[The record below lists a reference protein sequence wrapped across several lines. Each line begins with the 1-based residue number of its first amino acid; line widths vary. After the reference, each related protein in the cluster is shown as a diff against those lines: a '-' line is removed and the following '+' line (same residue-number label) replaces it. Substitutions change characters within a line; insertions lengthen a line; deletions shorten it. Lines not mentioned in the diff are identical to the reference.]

1 MSGSDMLIL
10 GVVAVLVVLIAVRY
24 IKAVCVRADAA
35 ADATTVARGA
45 CALRRRRSPI
55 VTRCTIPMC
64 SNLVVG
70 GMSCAGCV
78 ANVENAL
85 NAQPGTWATAQLSGD
100 VRVRGKE
107 PLDADACEAAIK
119 AAGYYVKKL

>member
-24 IKAVCVRADAA
+24 IKRVRAGGCSCGCDDGGEGRGRVEKASV
-35 ADATTVARGA
+35 ADRDETHYPYV
-45 CALRRRRSPI
+45 LD
-55 VTRCTIPMC
+55 
-64 SNLVVG
+64 LVVG

>member
-24 IKAVCVRADAA
+24 IKRVRAGGCSCGCDEGGEGRGRVEKAPV
-35 ADATTVARGA
+35 ADRDETHYPYV
-45 CALRRRRSPI
+45 LD
-55 VTRCTIPMC
+55 
-64 SNLVVG
+64 LVVG

>member
-10 GVVAVLVVLIAVRY
+10 GVVAVLVALIAVSYVKRVHAGRCGCGCDDGGERRGRVE
-24 IKAVCVRADAA
+24 KV
-35 ADATTVARGA
+35 TVTDRDEAHYPYV
-45 CALRRRRSPI
+45 LD
-55 VTRCTIPMC
+55 
-64 SNLVVG
+64 LVVG
-70 GMSCAGCV
+70 GMSCAGCL

-100 VRVRGKE
+100 VHVRGKE
-107 PLDADACEAAIK
+107 SLDADACEAAIK